1 MRIVYLHGFAS
12 GPRSSK
18 AQFFAGKFRELGVRF
33 DVPELDQGNFEALT
47 ISGMLSVVDETVGQT
62 AAGEGFAK
70 ERVTL
75 IGSSL
80 GGFVAGL
87 FAERRPELVE
97 RLVLL
102 APALQF
108 AARWKLR
115 FTAQQFE
122 EWRALGRAPF
132 YHYGHK
138 REEHLGYSFVE
149 DAANY
154 GREPDFP
161 QPGLILHG
169 TEDPVVPVGT
179 SRDFASRHANVQLV
193 EFPSG
198 HELTDV
204 LEPVWA
210 ETAAFLTRS

>member
-12 GPRSSK
+12 GPQSSK
-18 AQFFAGKFRELGVRF
+18 AQFFAAKFREMGVPF

-47 ISGMLSVVDETVGQT
+47 ISAMLEVVNKTVDQPVPGN
-62 AAGEGFAK
+62 GFAR
-70 ERVTL
+70 ERITL

-80 GGFVAGL
+80 GGFIAGL
-87 FAERRPELVE
+87 FAERCPERVE

-115 FTAQQFE
+115 FTEWQFAD
-122 EWRALGRAPF
+122 WKSLGRAPF

-138 REEHLGYSFVE
+138 REEYLGYSFVE

-154 GREPDFP
+154 HHEPDFP
-161 QPGLILHG
+161 HPGLILHG
-169 TEDPVVPVGT
+169 TEDPVVPVAS
-179 SRDFASRHANVQLV
+179 SRDFAARHANVELV

-204 LEPVWA
+204 LEPVWTEA
-210 ETAAFLTRS
+210 AAFLARS